1 MEWRQILCHDII
13 GLPIKTEMDYF
24 RTDVGACNNYLIP
37 FLEYGFLF
45 KLSLLDMMPEIQNVG
60 NV

>member
-1 MEWRQILCHDII
+1 MCMEWRQILCHDII

-24 RTDVGACNNYLIP
+24 RIDVGACNNYLIR

-45 KLSLLDMMPEIQNVG
+45 KFAKEGWLLC
-60 NV
+60 